1 MNCKVNQLFNPHN
14 LYVQNLNYQVA
25 KIYQFALQE
34 STTIFTV
41 KGSTMD
47 RFVQVYGDRNN
58 VIPKEKIIE
67 KNALL

>member
-1 MNCKVNQLFNPHN
+1 MYNT
-14 LYVQNLNYQVA
+14 LNYQVA

-34 STTIFTV
+34 STTILTV

-58 VIPKEKIIE
+58 VIP
-67 KNALL
+67 NG

>member
-1 MNCKVNQLFNPHN
+1 MYNT
-14 LYVQNLNYQVA
+14 LNYQVA

-58 VIPKEKIIE
+58 VIPKGK
-67 KNALL
+67 KNH

>member
-1 MNCKVNQLFNPHN
+1 MYNT
-14 LYVQNLNYQVA
+14 LNYQVA

-47 RFVQVYGDRNN
+47 RFVQVLVYGDRNN
-58 VIPKEKIIE
+58 VIP
-67 KNALL
+67 NG

>member
-1 MNCKVNQLFNPHN
+1 MYNT
-14 LYVQNLNYQVA
+14 LNYQVA

-47 RFVQVYGDRNN
+47 RFVQVPYMVTGIMLYQMD
-58 VIPKEKIIE
+58 KKSL
-67 KNALL
+67 KKLLYCNTK

>member
-1 MNCKVNQLFNPHN
+1 MYNT
-14 LYVQNLNYQVA
+14 LNYQVA

-58 VIPKEKIIE
+58 VTCIPNGLIIIE
-67 KNALL
+67 KTALL

>member
-1 MNCKVNQLFNPHN
+1 MYNT
-14 LYVQNLNYQVA
+14 LNYQVA

-41 KGSTMD
+41 KGSIMD

-58 VIPKEKIIE
+58 VIPKENKSL
-67 KNALL
+67 KKLLYCNTK